1 MKKYIFDFDGTLVDS
16 MPVWEKFILSRLDEL
31 KIDYP
36 DDIIKIVSPLG
47 TRGAA
52 KYLIDLGVNATVDE
66 LLLMMDDF
74 ALNEYTNNIPAK
86 PYVIE
91 KLKELKEKGYSLNIF
106 TACQHNLLTP
116 CLKRL
121 GIYHWFDTVISCE
134 EDMNVNKKIPDAYYK
149 LAEKLHTVCENC
161 VFFDDNI
168 EAISASHNAGMETVG
183 VFDETSAAWEKSI
196 RDIADKYIYTFEEI

>member
-1 MKKYIFDFDGTLVDS
+1 MKKYIFDYDGTLVDC
-16 MPVWEKFILSRLDEL
+16 MPVWEIFILSRLDEL

-91 KLKELKEKGYSLNIF
+91 KLKELKSKGYSLNIF

-134 EDMNVNKKIPDAYYK
+134 EDMNVNKKVPDAYYK

-183 VFDETSAAWEKSI
+183 VFDETSATWEKSI

>member
-1 MKKYIFDFDGTLVDS
+1 MLVASVVSAATPKYVFYFIGDGMGMGHVMAAQS
-16 MPVWEKFILSRLDEL
+16 YNREVL
-31 KIDYP
+31 K
-36 DDIIKIVSPLG
+36 S
-47 TRGAA
+47 
-52 KYLIDLGVNATVDE
+52 DE

-134 EDMNVNKKIPDAYYK
+134 EDMNVNKKVPEAYYK

-168 EAISASHNAGMETVG
+168 EAISASRNTGMETVG